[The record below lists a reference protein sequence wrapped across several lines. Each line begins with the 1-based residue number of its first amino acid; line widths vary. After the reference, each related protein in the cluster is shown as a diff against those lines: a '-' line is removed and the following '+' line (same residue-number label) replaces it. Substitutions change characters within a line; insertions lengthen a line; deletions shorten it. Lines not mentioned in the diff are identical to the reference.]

1 MNRPYRHAGGKA
13 KHETYSPAGRTCGL
27 QTFLAEAVKL
37 PFLRIGKDIVCDRF
51 MVLMVSDDVVVKRSL
66 PDFSSG
72 RIVAQIGLFCSY
84 GFQRTNDF

>member
-37 PFLRIGKDIVCDRF
+37 PFLRIGKNIVCDRF
-51 MVLMVSDDVVVKRSL
+51 MVLMVSDDVVVIVSL
-66 PDFSSG
+66 PDTLIAESG
-72 RIVAQIGLFCSY
+72 AELLGGVHFDVAH
-84 GFQRTNDF
+84 GFR